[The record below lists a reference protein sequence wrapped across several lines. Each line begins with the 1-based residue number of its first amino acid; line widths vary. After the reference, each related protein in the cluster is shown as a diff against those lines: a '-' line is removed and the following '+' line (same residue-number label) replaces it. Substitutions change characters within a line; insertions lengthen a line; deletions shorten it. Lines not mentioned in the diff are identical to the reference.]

1 LLYESAPLAFLIEQ
15 AGGRAT
21 TGTQEILD
29 VIPEKLHSRTPLIIG
44 SSENVKVVE
53 SFLQK

>member
-1 LLYESAPLAFLIEQ
+1 LAYLIEQ

-21 TGTQEILD
+21 TGKQEILD
-29 VIPEKLHSRTPLIIG
+29 VVPTRLHYRTPLIIG

-53 SFLQK
+53 SFLNK